1 MAAQCTS
8 QRRHEWDRSPPRDLC
23 MLPTDYGE
31 RCICKRCFH
40 MLKRSLT
47 GVSREPRAALALFT
61 SGTKASLFLKLT
73 LFLFSPNNADSRHPQ
88 TTAASHSQQ
97 STTINAIRQTNTNT
111 AIMRFLLKIMMALMA
126 MITVSAA
133 LPAADNAAS
142 TLSTVITSNAADIF
156 AVPSTNDTLLHA
168 TRDPPCN
175 DDVATICTECMSCT
189 AKDSGIAIEY
199 FVHTGW
205 EIDYDR
211 CQRVLDC
218 MNEDHFANSITHWHC
233 EADCRSGTYLH
244 FNSIFHQQGRINWC
258 FDDTWPEIEGDRD
271 AFNCPSH

>member
-1 MAAQCTS
+1 MHLPCHVVIIERPPSCIPNPIFSIITHPSLNNNISLLLTHQCF
-8 QRRHEWDRSPPRDLC
+8 Q
-23 MLPTDYGE
+23 
-31 RCICKRCFH
+31 
-40 MLKRSLT
+40 
-47 GVSREPRAALALFT
+47 
-61 SGTKASLFLKLT
+61 
-73 LFLFSPNNADSRHPQ
+73 
-88 TTAASHSQQ
+88 
-97 STTINAIRQTNTNT
+97 
-111 AIMRFLLKIMMALMA
+111 
-126 MITVSAA
+126 
-133 LPAADNAAS
+133 
-142 TLSTVITSNAADIF
+142 
-156 AVPSTNDTLLHA
+156 NDTLLHA